1 MEIKVENLMLQHVN
15 AMKKMLE
22 PLPRRMIEQAGK
34 KALDAISDYPLYAA
48 TSNISYEDA
57 ILIALVLGIEL

>member
-1 MEIKVENLMLQHVN
+1 MEVKVENLMLQHVS

-22 PLPRRMIEQAGK
+22 PLPHKVIEQAGK
-34 KALDAISDYPLYAA
+34 KALDAISGYPLYAA